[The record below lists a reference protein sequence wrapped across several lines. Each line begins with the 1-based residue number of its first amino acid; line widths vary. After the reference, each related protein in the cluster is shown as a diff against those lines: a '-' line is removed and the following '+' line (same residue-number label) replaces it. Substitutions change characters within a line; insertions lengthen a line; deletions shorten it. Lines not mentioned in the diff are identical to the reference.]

1 MATSQST
8 TWKVAL
14 AADLRWRFWDDQFVV
29 YCPASGDTHLLN
41 PVAGET
47 LLCLQQAPADL
58 AEVTRRVAAR
68 LEFDPDGQL
77 LAQLE
82 RFLGELENFGLI
94 EAVPS

>member
-8 TWKVAL
+8 TWKVAE

-29 YCPASGDTHLLN
+29 YSPASGDTHLLN

-47 LLCLQQAPADL
+47 LRCLQQAPANL
-58 AEVTRRVAAR
+58 PELIRRVAPR
-68 LEFDPDGQL
+68 LELDPNEQL
-77 LAQLE
+77 LE
-82 RFLGELENFGLI
+82 RLGSFLGELENFGLI